1 LKILNYGGENM
12 DFIGLKGMIFHGHHG
27 VLKEEQILGQ
37 KFIVDIELK
46 QNLEL
51 PGKTDHLNDTINY
64 VDVYN
69 ITKNIVENSSFNLLE
84 KMAVMIAET
93 ILEKLPVTEIKIKI
107 EKPNVPIQGIL
118 NSAWVEISRSR

>member
-1 LKILNYGGENM
+1 M
-12 DFIGLKGMIFHGHHG
+12 DLIGLKGMIFHGYHG
-27 VLKEEQILGQ
+27 VLKEEQTLGQ
-37 KFIVDIELK
+37 KFIIDIELK

-64 VDVYN
+64 VDIYN

-84 KMAVMIAET
+84 KMAGMIAEA